1 MITTNHFSIVGRPT
15 TQWRGRLLAAA
26 TAVVVVASCSSPT
39 AAPPTSSPLPSTVPP
54 TAGPTAT
61 AAPVTNQPIP
71 GGPVLLRS
79 DMSLRQV
86 TEVGGGAAK
95 LALNPVDGKLYV
107 LLPTDGVYRVDPTAA
122 SASKEAVATATASV
136 FPGTSEGLTFGADG
150 TMYVV
155 TNESLNHRNQATVR
169 RGKPDGSGGY
179 TWSVLAQTVPYPLS
193 ETNYDHLWN
202 GITLSPDGKYV
213 FVNAGSRT
221 DHGEVEDAGLRFTD
235 ARDVALT
242 ARIFRLPSDA
252 DNLQLPND
260 EAALAALGVVYATGT
275 RNAFDLAFAPNG
287 DLFAVDNGPDADY
300 PDELNWIRPGL
311 RYGFPWRFGL
321 VDNPQQF
328 PDYNPANDKHLNQDF
343 GAVQSGTYKK
353 DPTFPKAP
361 GAFADP
367 VINLGPA
374 STEYRA
380 DDGASHNA
388 AAEGKSLNTFTPHRS
403 PLGLVFFTD
412 AKLPADLLGDSTR
425 LSALISSWGAA
436 GGSLTDKGQDLL
448 HMLLTK
454 NGDNYQ
460 SVTTQIARGFKNPV
474 AAVLIENRYYL
485 LENGGN
491 GVIWEITFK

>member
-1 MITTNHFSIVGRPT
+1 MTTIQPATVRRPAGLRRA
-15 TQWRGRLLAAA
+15 WLLAAGA
-26 TAVVVVASCSSPT
+26 AVLIAASCSSPT
-39 AAPPTSSPLPSTVPP
+39 AAPATSTPTAGTVPP
-54 TAGPTAT
+54 GT
-61 AAPVTNQPIP
+61 AAPVVNQPIP

-79 DMSLRQV
+79 DMSLRKV

-107 LLPTDGVYRVDPTAA
+107 LMPTDGVYRVDPTAP
-122 SASKEAVATATASV
+122 SANKEGVATADSSR
-136 FPGTSEGLTFGADG
+136 FPGTSEGLAFGADG

-155 TNESLNHRNQATVR
+155 TDQAVNHKNQVTIR
-169 RGKPDGSGGY
+169 RGKPTGSIGY
-179 TWSVLAQTVPYPLS
+179 TWSVLAQTATYPLA
-193 ETNYDHLWN
+193 ENNFDHLWN

-221 DHGEVEDAGLRFTD
+221 DHGEVEDAGFRFPDT
-235 ARDVALT
+235 RDLPLT

-260 EAALAALGVVYATGT
+260 EAALQALGVVYARGT
-275 RNAFDLAFAPNG
+275 RNAYDMAFAPNG

-300 PDELNWIRPGL
+300 PDELNWIRQGL
-311 RYGFPWRFGL
+311 NYGFPWRFGL

-328 PDYNPANDKHLNQDF
+328 PNYNALNDKHLNQDF
-343 GAVQSGTYKK
+343 VAVQTGTYKN

-361 GAFADP
+361 GNFTDP

-380 DDGASHNA
+380 DDGTQHDA

-403 PLGLVFFTD
+403 PLGLVFLTN
-412 AKLPADLLGDSTR
+412 AKLPADLLGDSTHF
-425 LSALISSWGAA
+425 SALVSSWGAA

-448 HMLLTK
+448 HMVLTK
-454 NGDNYQ
+454 TGDNYQ
-460 SVTTQIARGFKNPV
+460 SVTTQIARGFQNPV

-485 LENGGN
+485 LENGGS